1 MVPIMWKIPTK
12 PWFLRGCLILGGRD
26 QSLICFLSIINW
38 EPYRWKTR
46 GTFGCSWSPEGGK
59 VDRANDDLT
68 MEISEDSSIIN
79 VM

>member
-1 MVPIMWKIPTK
+1 MVSKGVFDI
-12 PWFLRGCLILGGRD
+12 RGKVLITDLFFIDNQLGTI
-26 QSLICFLSIINW
+26 LYW
-38 EPYRWKTR
+38 WKTR